1 MIAFFVVLLSMVLG
15 AHVYLGVR
23 MIRGAQLPRWQ
34 RLSVMAGLGLS
45 FCLGMITM
53 PLRDTAWAQPFLVLG
68 YLAIGIFGAFFFMFL
83 FKDILWGLGTLLD
96 KAVPVMPQDPDRRRL
111 LQNALNLGVIGSAAG
126 VGLVGFAKAQSAAKV
141 EEVTVPIEGL
151 PPELEGFSIVQIS
164 DVHVG
169 PTVRRAR
176 IEEIVGTINGLDA
189 DLVAVTGDLVDGSVE
204 GLKEHVAPLE
214 GIKSR
219 HGVFF
224 TTGNHEYYSGAEAW
238 CEHVSSALGMTVLVD
253 EHVTITHQ
261 GHTLVV
267 GGVAD
272 LKAAEHVASHRSDPF
287 AAIEGAPENAALRLL
302 LAHQPPSIY
311 DAALA
316 GWDLVL
322 SGHTH
327 AGQFFPFTLLI
338 HLAQPFVAGLHKVEK
353 AWLYVNRGTTY
364 WGPPIRLGA
373 AQEITRLVLMRA

>member
-1 MIAFFVVLLSMVLG
+1 MIAFFVVFLSMVLG

-23 MIRGAQLPRWQ
+23 MLRGAQLPRWQ
-34 RLSVMAGLGLS
+34 RVTVMVGLTLS
-45 FCLGMITM
+45 FVLGMATM
-53 PLRDTAWAQPFLVLG
+53 PLRGEPWAQPFIVLG
-68 YLAIGIFGAFFFMFL
+68 YLAIGVFGAFFFMFL
-83 FKDILWGLGTLLD
+83 LKDILWGLGSLLD
-96 KAVPVMPQDPDRRRL
+96 KAVPVLPQDPDRRRL
-111 LQNALNLGVIGSAAG
+111 LQNALNLGVIGGAAS
-126 VGLVGFAKAQSAAKV
+126 VGLVGFARAQSAAKV
-141 EEVTVPIEGL
+141 EEVTVPIQDL

-189 DLVAVTGDLVDGSVE
+189 DLIAVTGDLVDGTVE
-204 GLKEHVAPLE
+204 GLKEHVAPLA
-214 GIKSR
+214 GLKAR

-224 TTGNHEYYSGAEAW
+224 STGNHEYYSGAEAW
-238 CEHVSSALGMTVLVD
+238 CAHIASALGMTVLLD
-253 EHVTITHQ
+253 EHTTITHQ

-267 GGVAD
+267 GGVTD
-272 LKAAEHVASHRSDPF
+272 LKAVTHVASHRSDPF
-287 AAIEGAPENAALRLL
+287 AAIEGAPESAALRLL

>member
-1 MIAFFVVLLSMVLG
+1 MIAFFLVLLSMVLA

-23 MIRGAQLPRWQ
+23 MLRGAQLPRWQ
-34 RLSVMAGLGLS
+34 RLTVLAGLVLS
-45 FCLGMITM
+45 FVLGMITM
-53 PLRDTAWAQPFLVLG
+53 PLREEPWAEPFLVIG
-68 YLAIGIFGAFFFMFL
+68 YLAIGVFGAFFFMFL
-83 FKDILWGLGTLLD
+83 LKDILWGLGILLD
-96 KAVPVMPQDPDRRRL
+96 KAISVMPQDPDRRRV
-111 LQNALNLGVIGSAAG
+111 LQNAVNLGVVGSAAG
-126 VGLVGFAKAQSAAKV
+126 IGLVGFAKAQSAAKV
-141 EEVTVPIEGL
+141 EEVTVPIQDL

-169 PTVRRAR
+169 PTVHRGR
-176 IEEIVGTINGLDA
+176 IQEIVGTINGLNP

-204 GLKEHVAPLE
+204 RLKEHVAPLA
-214 GIKSR
+214 GIRAR

-224 TTGNHEYYSGAEAW
+224 STGNHEYYSGAEAW
-238 CEHVSSALGMTVLVD
+238 CEHVASALGMTVLLD
-253 EHVTITHQ
+253 EHITITHQ

-272 LKAAEHVASHRSDPF
+272 LKAEQHVASHRSDAF
-287 AAIEGAPENAALRLL
+287 AAIEGAPEDAALRLL

-311 DAALA
+311 EAALA

-338 HLAQPFVAGLHKVEK
+338 HLAQPFVSGLHKVEK

>member
-1 MIAFFVVLLSMVLG
+1 MIAFFIVFLSMVLG

-23 MIRGAQLPRWQ
+23 IVRGAQLPRWQ
-34 RLSVMAGLGLS
+34 RLSVIGALATS
-45 FCLGMITM
+45 FVLGMATM
-53 PLRDTAWAQPFLVLG
+53 PLRDVPWAQPFLVLG
-68 YLAIGIFGAFFFMFL
+68 YLAIGVFGALFFLFL
-83 FKDILWGLGTLLD
+83 FKDILWGLGTLVD
-96 KAVPVMPQDPDRRRL
+96 KAVPVMPQDPERRRL
-111 LQNALNLGVIGSAAG
+111 LQNALNLGVVGTAAG
-126 VGLVGFAKAQSAAKV
+126 VGVVGFAKAQSAAKV
-141 EEVTVPIEGL
+141 EEVTVPVEGL

-169 PTVRRAR
+169 PTVRRPR
-176 IEEIVGTINGLDA
+176 IEQIVATINGLNP
-189 DLVAVTGDLVDGSVE
+189 DLIAVTGDLVDGSVE
-204 GLKEHVAPLE
+204 GLRDHVAPLA
-214 GIKSR
+214 GLQAR
-219 HGVFF
+219 HGTFF
-224 TTGNHEYYSGAEAW
+224 STGNHEYYSGAEAW
-238 CEHVSSALGMTVLVD
+238 CAHLADEVGMQVLLD
-253 EHVTITHQ
+253 EHVTIEH
-261 GHTLVV
+261 GGRTLVI

-272 LKAAEHVASHRSDPF
+272 LKAAQHVASHRSDPF
-287 AAIEGAPENAALRLL
+287 AALAGAPESAAFRLL

-338 HLAQPFVAGLHKVEK
+338 HLAQPFVVGLHKVEQ